1 MKTATLPSWRNR
13 FSGRLAGALPAESY
27 VLPVPADAR
36 RAIAARWLMLGL
48 AALAASGIFSLL
60 LVFARAPGLA
70 RIFPVSQ
77 YFYPALVVH
86 VDLSVLVWFASF
98 AAVLWS
104 LNSTARFHG
113 LVNAA
118 QLLCVA
124 GVALM
129 CAAPF
134 AGNGSPIMSNY
145 VPVLNDAL
153 FLWGLGIFGSGFAAL
168 TLWALLTPSRVGL
181 PLEGAGALRFGLNA
195 SAVSAAVAL
204 GALAWTWAAMPQEA
218 LGRTY
223 YEVLFLGAG
232 HVIQFTWTLLML
244 VAWLWLATLSG
255 ARLPLTPRLAVLL
268 FAVGLVS
275 VFLVPA
281 IYLAWEVGSP
291 EHSRMLTWLMRFG
304 GGLAIG
310 PLALAVLVGLARAR
324 PAAPESKPLRA
335 ALVASMVLFSIGG
348 SFGFLIQGS
357 DVRIPAHYHGS
368 IVGVTLALMG
378 LTYAL
383 LPALGYAKPRRRWAT
398 VQPWLYGLGQLL
410 HIVGLVWSGGYG
422 VQRKVADGTEAARSF
437 AETAGMGLMGA
448 GGLIAIAG
456 GLLFLVVVADAMRAR
471 ALQGARGP
479 RSGARQSV

>member
-1 MKTATLPSWRNR
+1 MSFVDAQYLWL
-13 FSGRLAGALPAESY
+13 LAG
-27 VLPVPADAR
+27 
-36 RAIAARWLMLGL
+36 
-48 AALAASGIFSLL
+48 
-60 LVFARAPGLA
+60 
-70 RIFPVSQ
+70 
-77 YFYPALVVH
+77 
-86 VDLSVLVWFASF
+86 
-98 AAVLWS
+98 
-104 LNSTARFHG
+104 
-113 LVNAA
+113 
-118 QLLCVA
+118 
-124 GVALM
+124 
-129 CAAPF
+129 
-134 AGNGSPIMSNY
+134 
-145 VPVLNDAL
+145 VPVLML
-153 FLWGLGIFGSGFAAL
+153 FW
-168 TLWALLTPSRVGL
+168 
-181 PLEGAGALRFGLNA
+181 
-195 SAVSAAVAL
+195 
-204 GALAWTWAAMPQEA
+204 
-218 LGRTY
+218 
-223 YEVLFLGAG
+223 GAG